1 MQLIGTLEYQN
12 QKFTSVSLPITI
24 VNITPMSVRTF
35 LSSLFIVGIFSQGS
49 VYAEKLPPVD
59 EGATDPSFKTF
70 REQLL
75 AAAKRR
81 DKEFIFS
88 ISAPNIKYT
97 FGRGDGLTD
106 FKKYS
111 GFSKPNDPV
120 WGELIDV
127 LTLGGTFKRTEDG
140 KRYFCTPYVF
150 CRDSRDIGKLNGQNI
165 SPFDYVAILK
175 PNTPIRQNPKTDAPV
190 VEALS
195 YDIVKYDRSYRNPT
209 WAKITTP
216 TGKSGYV
223 LERDVR
229 SPIDYR
235 AFFAKVNGKW
245 TMTLFIAGD

>member
-1 MQLIGTLEYQN
+1 
-12 QKFTSVSLPITI
+12 
-24 VNITPMSVRTF
+24 MSVKTF
-35 LSSLFIVGIFSQGS
+35 LSSLVIAGILSQGA
-49 VYAEKLPPVD
+49 VYAEKLLPVD
-59 EGATDPSFKTF
+59 EGTTDLSFKAF
-70 REQLL
+70 REHLL

-81 DKEFIFS
+81 DKEFVFS

-97 FGRGDGLTD
+97 FGPGGGLAD

-111 GFSKPNDPV
+111 GFSNPNDPI

-127 LTLGGTFKRTEDG
+127 LTLGGVFEKTKDG

-150 CRDSRDIGKLNGQNI
+150 CRDIGKLNGQNI

-175 PNTPIRQNPKTDAPV
+175 PNTSIRQNPKTDAPV

-223 LERDVR
+223 LERDIR

-245 TMTLFIAGD
+245 MMTVFIAGD